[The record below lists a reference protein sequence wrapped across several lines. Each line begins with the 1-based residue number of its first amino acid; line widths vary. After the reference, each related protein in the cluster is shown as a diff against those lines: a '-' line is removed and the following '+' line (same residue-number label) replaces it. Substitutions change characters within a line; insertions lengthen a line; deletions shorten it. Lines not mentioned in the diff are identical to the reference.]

1 MLIQYHLDEHVHPG
15 IALGLQSR
23 GIDVTTTASAMLIG
37 ASDEKQLA
45 FASNQQRVVVTHDR
59 DFLRLNN
66 AGVAHVGIVYCHQ
79 TKYSVGSLLQTLLLL
94 QECESRESMV
104 QRVEYL

>member
-1 MLIQYHLDEHVHPG
+1 M
-15 IALGLQSR
+15 GLQSR

-59 DFLRLNN
+59 VFLRLND
-66 AGVAHVGIVYCHQ
+66 AGIAHVGIVYCHQ
-79 TKYSVGSLLQTLLLL
+79 VKYSVGSLLQSLLLL
-94 QECESRESMV
+94 QECESRESMA

>member
-1 MLIQYHLDEHVHPG
+1 MV
-15 IALGLQSR
+15 
-23 GIDVTTTASAMLIG
+23 IG
-37 ASDEKQLA
+37 ARDEKQLA

-59 DFLRLNN
+59 DFLRLND

-79 TKYSVGSLLQTLLLL
+79 AKYSVGSLLQSLLLL

-104 QRVEYL
+104 QRMEYL